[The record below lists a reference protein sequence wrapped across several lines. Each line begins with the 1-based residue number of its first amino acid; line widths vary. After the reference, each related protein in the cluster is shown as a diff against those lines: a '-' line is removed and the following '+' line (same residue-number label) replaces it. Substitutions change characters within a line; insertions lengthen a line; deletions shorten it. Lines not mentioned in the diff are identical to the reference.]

1 VELTGTE
8 EISLEL
14 GGHIDADRAALLAG
28 PGLDVVERR
37 GRVRIGLL
45 VLQMRGLGLGRG
57 PLRLSYGE
65 ALWRLSV
72 LSAGRPAWL
81 ALACDLDRF
90 VVRWLAA
97 RLIRYPVRA
106 ARIDLRT
113 DAPDGIRCEVR
124 SRAGRLRLSCKETH
138 AQPPAEPPRPLL
150 VRERPGGRIFSV
162 PWGEAPAP
170 ERRAVILRADDP
182 DLDLALARAT
192 FGEAPALVL
201 DRAGVLHRGRLHRC
215 GAAVPAVPPG
225 PSLS

>member
-1 VELTGTE
+1 MELTGTE
-8 EISLEL
+8 AISLEL

-45 VLQMRGLGLGRG
+45 VLQMRGLGLG

-65 ALWRLSV
+65 ALWRLAV
-72 LSAGRPAWL
+72 LWAGRPAWL
-81 ALACDLDRF
+81 GLACDLDRPL
-90 VVRWLAA
+90 VRWLAA

-106 ARIDLRT
+106 ARIDLLG
-113 DAPDGIRCEVR
+113 APDGIRCEVR
-124 SRAGRLRLSCKETH
+124 SRAGRLRLACTETL

-150 VRERPGGRIFSV
+150 VRERPGGRLFSV
-162 PWGEAPAP
+162 PWGEVPAP
-170 ERRAVILRADDP
+170 ERRAVLLRPDDP
-182 DLDLALARAT
+182 DLALARAT
-192 FGEAPALVL
+192 FGEAQTLAL

-215 GAAVPAVPPG
+215 GRAVPAVPG